1 MDYSVDFLDEGI
13 RKLGIEV
20 DRRQRD
26 QLLLYYE
33 LLIKKNKYINLTSIT
48 EYKEVVVKH
57 FLDSLS
63 IVKCIDLGNK
73 EVSIIDVG
81 TGAGFPGLPL
91 KIVFPKLEMTLLDS
105 VKKRID
111 FLEELIK
118 TFHMEQI
125 KVIHGRAENIAKD
138 PSMREYFDF
147 SVSRAVSN
155 LSTLSEYCIPF
166 VKVGGNFIAYK
177 SSHLDIELEDAV
189 KAIDLLGGKI
199 DKVEEIQLPKSDIK
213 RKLVFIKKVKNTNM
227 EYPRRVGKPE
237 RVPIM

>member
-13 RKLGIEV
+13 RELGIEI

-33 LLIKKNKYINLTSIT
+33 ILIKKNKNINITSIT

-57 FLDSLS
+57 FFDSLS
-63 IVKCIDLGNK
+63 IVKCIDLRNL
-73 EVSIIDVG
+73 EISMIDVG

-91 KIVFPKLEMTLLDS
+91 KIVFPQIKMILLDCI
-105 VKKRID
+105 KKRID
-111 FLEELIK
+111 FLEELIQI
-118 TFHMEQI
+118 FHLEQI
-125 KVIHGRAENIAKD
+125 KAIHGRAESIGAD
-138 PSMREYFDF
+138 PSLREHFDF

-155 LSTLSEYCIPF
+155 LTTLSEYCIPF

-189 KAIDLLGGKI
+189 KAINLLGGEI
-199 DKVEEIQLPKSDIK
+199 EKVEEIQLPKTDIK
-213 RKLVFIKKVKNTNM
+213 RKIVCIKKIKNTNNK
-227 EYPRRVGKPE
+227 YPRRVGKPE
-237 RVPIM
+237 RVPIT